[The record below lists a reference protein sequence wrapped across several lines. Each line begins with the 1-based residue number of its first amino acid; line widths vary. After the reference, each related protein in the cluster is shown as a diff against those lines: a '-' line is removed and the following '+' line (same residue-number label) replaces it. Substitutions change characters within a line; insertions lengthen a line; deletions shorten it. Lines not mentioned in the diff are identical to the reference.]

1 MRFKQVKRV
10 LDSIGP
16 VYLAGVMYLGC
27 ASQAVVPIVP
37 DGVNTPYM
45 SDDAAKKFSKE
56 SVSKGFLT
64 LTSKELELL
73 ETFKD
78 NPEELQDWIN
88 DKVKYM
94 YDEDQFGGSLCH
106 PLESCDVWA
115 PAAHFLF
122 TGREDCDGV
131 LAISH
136 LSLSSP
142 NNRGIILEGGSVHAV
157 YVYEQNGLYGIIS
170 IGKFEYRM
178 PKYKSIDE
186 AVKDVF
192 KDRYKHYHEVILPND
207 KHLLTYSYEIAKNSS
222 TVRGKERDLK

>member
-1 MRFKQVKRV
+1 MKFKQAKEV

-27 ASQAVVPIVP
+27 ASQVVVPVVP
-37 DGVNTPYM
+37 DSVDASFM
-45 SDDAAKKFSKE
+45 SDNVAGEFSKVY
-56 SVSKGFLT
+56 VSKGLPALT
-64 LTSKELELL
+64 YRELKLL

-78 NPEELQDWIN
+78 NPKELQNWIN
-88 DKVKYM
+88 DKTKYM
-94 YDEDQFGGSLCH
+94 YDTEQFKNTHLCT
-106 PLESCDVWA
+106 PIFCDIWA

-170 IGKFEYRM
+170 IGEIEYRE
-178 PKYKSIDE
+178 PRYKSIDE

-192 KDRYKHYHEVILPND
+192 KGRYEHYREVILPND
-207 KHLLTYSYEIAKNSS
+207 KHFLTYSYEIAKNRY
-222 TVRGKERDLK
+222 TIRGKERDLK